1 LSDRSA
7 EIFEEQRQVAAEL
20 QQFARR
26 FLEARERDEPTS
38 DLMSPEEAYD
48 LADRKWAMQREL
60 EELEQDVQEV
70 AQQFRGQTPGA
81 AEELHD
87 SLADLQR
94 SQAIAR
100 LGDAAQYI
108 RYNRAQDIAPFE
120 GVTTNALDD
129 LQRGTERA
137 LALASREAGEG
148 VDSEPDAT
156 SKLLAELQTLRRELA
171 QLRAAGASGEP
182 GQPGQQG
189 QQGQGG
195 QQFGGARGGNR
206 FGGGGGP
213 YDPSQRGLGAWD
225 PVGIAG
231 FDANSQAE
239 LEDRL
244 NEAGAGL
251 LTLGSRLRTEGLTAE
266 ELAAVRRLG
275 DALRGGLTGNPELI
289 EQEFLAMLGLVEQL
303 ELQLAGSEL
312 GSDES
317 GVRTEAPAQ
326 VAQGYQDAVAE
337 YFRRLSRSE

>member
-1 LSDRSA
+1 
-7 EIFEEQRQVAAEL
+7 
-20 QQFARR
+20 
-26 FLEARERDEPTS
+26 
-38 DLMSPEEAYD
+38 M
-48 LADRKWAMQREL
+48 AMQRYL

-81 AEELHD
+81 AEELQD

-108 RYNRAQDIAPFE
+108 RYNRAQDIAPYE
-120 GVTTNALDD
+120 GITTNALDD

-148 VDSEPDAT
+148 VDPEPDAT
-156 SKLLAELQTLRRELA
+156 SELLAELQTLRRELA
-171 QLRAAGASGEP
+171 QLRAAAEP
-182 GQPGQQG
+182 GQPGQPGQSGQPGQQG
-189 QQGQGG
+189 QQGQQGQGGQPGQAQGGQPGQGG
-195 QQFGGARGGNR
+195 QQAGGARGGGNR
-206 FGGGGGP
+206 FGGGGA
-213 YDPSQRGLGAWD
+213 YDQTGRGLGAWD
-225 PVGIAG
+225 PVGIAS

-244 NEAGAGL
+244 NEAGADL

-337 YFRRLSRSE
+337 YFRRLSRGE